1 MHIDDSMI
9 VDVSCTVYILTSAVK
24 GLTQTGKNYG
34 NLLPALAICQAILED
49 PRPGFDEALF
59 VED

>member
-1 MHIDDSMI
+1 MGTLERPWPKKRLYID
-9 VDVSCTVYILTSAVK
+9 V
-24 GLTQTGKNYG
+24 
-34 NLLPALAICQAILED
+34 NLKVQQCKRYADAIRQAILED